1 MRHLIQR
8 MALLVPLLAAPMS
21 PLASEGEGGLARAE
35 LLEKGAAWNSLRLE
49 PDVEGLRSLL
59 DDDWLLTHSD
69 GRVQDKTGYLSEL
82 AAGQRAN
89 QAIANH
95 DVQVRLHGETAV
107 VTGTSVQS
115 GTRDGQPWS
124 GRFRFTRVW
133 VQQAH
138 GWRMLASHSSRI
150 APRD

>member
-1 MRHLIQR
+1 MRHLIGR
-8 MALLVPLLAAPMS
+8 MALLVSLLAIPGS
-21 PLASEGEGGLARAE
+21 LLASEGEGVRAREE
-35 LLEKGAAWNSLRLE
+35 LLETDAAWNSLRLE

-69 GRVQDKTGYLSEL
+69 GRVQDKAGYLAEL

-95 DVQVRLHGETAV
+95 DVQVRLHGGTAV

-133 VQQAH
+133 VRQEE

-150 APRD
+150 ATPD